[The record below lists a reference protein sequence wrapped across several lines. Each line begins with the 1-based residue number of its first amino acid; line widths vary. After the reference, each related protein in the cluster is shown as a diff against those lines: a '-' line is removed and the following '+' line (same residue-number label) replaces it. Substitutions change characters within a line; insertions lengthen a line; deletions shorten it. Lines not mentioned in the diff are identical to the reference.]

1 MFIPQL
7 HDAYVHKR
15 RVSALRDH
23 VAQLIPEKASVL
35 DVGCGDGLLSHW
47 IIGKRPDVKITGVD
61 VLVRSQTHIPIQ
73 FFDGEVIPYDDAS
86 FDVVMFIDVLHHTND
101 PMKLLNEAVRVARKA
116 VLIKDHACEGV
127 LDRVTLQLMDYVGN
141 AYHGVAL
148 PYNYWSR
155 REWLEAFA
163 GLGLT
168 IAAWKKQL
176 NLYPLGTRWIFDRS
190 LHFIARLDLKPHLK
204 GTLAESERPY
214 HRVSSLRL

>member
-15 RVSALRDH
+15 RILALRDH
-23 VAQLIPEKASVL
+23 VAHLIPEKASVL

-101 PMKLLNEAVRVARKA
+101 PMKLLKEAVRVARKA
-116 VLIKDHACEGV
+116 VVIKDHTCEGL
-127 LDRVTLQLMDYVGN
+127 LDKLTLRFMDHVGN
-141 AYHGVAL
+141 AHHGVAL

-155 REWLEAFA
+155 GKWLEAFSA
-163 GLGLT
+163 LEVSL
-168 IAAWKKQL
+168 AAWKEEL
-176 NLYPLGTRWIFDRS
+176 NLYPRGARWLFDRS
-190 LHFIARLDLKPHLK
+190 LHFVARLDQARECLEA
-204 GTLAESERPY
+204 TAEHPY
-214 HRVSSLRL
+214 Q